1 MSLATPIQIRTL
13 QRKLYLRAKAE
24 SAYRFYL
31 LYDKIHRED
40 ILAHAYQLAKANA
53 GAPGVDGQTFREIES
68 KGLEEWLAG
77 IRNELHAKT
86 YQPQPV
92 RRVMIPKPGGGER
105 PLGIPTIRDRV
116 VQTAAKLVLEPIFEA
131 DFDPNAFGY
140 RPKRSAQGAIRKVHQ
155 LLCSGYTDVVDADLS
170 KYFDTIPH
178 CQLVQCVARRIVDRE
193 VLRLIKMW
201 LKVPVEEREGKGNRR
216 MTGGKQNTRG
226 TPQGGVISPMLANL
240 YMNRFLKHWRRTGR
254 GEAFQAQVV
263 TYADDFVILSRG
275 YAKQALD
282 WTRQVMTRIGL
293 TLNEV
298 KTSIRQARQER
309 FDFLGYTFGPYRYRK
324 DGHWYLGTG
333 PSKKSVSRVRQKIG
347 QVLTPSNVEPW
358 EKVRDQLNRILRGW
372 SAYFSQGTRLM
383 AYRAVDHHVYTRV
396 RLFLTRRHKVPSRG
410 AGRYPDAEVFGRLGC
425 CAYAAFICRR
435 CRESEVKSVGKPDA
449 RNGHVRFDERG
460 WETGRRLWRQ
470 RSRPASTLPKR
481 DRPTLRHW
489 LLSYRLLER
498 PNGCR

>member
-1 MSLATPIQIRTL
+1 MSLETPIQIRTL
-13 QRKLYLRAKAE
+13 QRKLYLKAKAE
-24 SAYRFYL
+24 PAYRFYL
-31 LYDKIHRED
+31 LYDKIYRED
-40 ILAHAYQLAKANA
+40 ILAHAYQLVKANQ
-53 GAPGVDGQTFREIES
+53 GAPGVDGQTFWGIETQ
-68 KGLEEWLAG
+68 GLEKWLAG
-77 IRNELHAKT
+77 IKDELRAKT

-131 DFDPNAFGY
+131 DLDPNAYGY
-140 RPKRSAQGAIRKVHQ
+140 RPKRSAQDAIRKVHQ

-178 CQLVQCVARRIVDRE
+178 CELMQCVARRIVDRD

-201 LKVPVEEREGKGNRR
+201 LKVPVEEKDDKGNRR
-216 MTGGKQNTRG
+216 RTGGKQNTRG
-226 TPQGGVISPMLANL
+226 TPQGGVISPLLANL
-240 YMNRFLKHWRRTGR
+240 YMNRFLKYWRITGK

-293 TLNEV
+293 TLNEA

-347 QVLTPSNVEPW
+347 EVLKPSNVQPW
-358 EKVRDQLNRILRGW
+358 DEVRNQLNRVLRGW
-372 SAYFSQGTRLM
+372 AAYFNQGTRLM

-396 RLFLTRRHKVPSRG
+396 RLFLIRRHKVPSRG
-410 AGRYPDAEVFGRLGC
+410 AGRYPDAEVFGELGVLRLRS
-425 CAYAAFICRR
+425 IHL
-435 CRESEVKSVGKPDA
+435 SSVP
-449 RNGHVRFDERG
+449 
-460 WETGRRLWRQ
+460 
-470 RSRPASTLPKR
+470 
-481 DRPTLRHW
+481 
-489 LLSYRLLER
+489 
-498 PNGCR
+498 